1 MPIKQK
7 TWGIILSM
15 NKKLS
20 PYFIDLTQ
28 DACLKAFWRKD
39 SLRKFLAQ
47 HGISQNFLASWSPEE
62 IKAAFLRRLF
72 SALITRK
79 DLVGHKVIFKISQ
92 SLVEMKSFTDLS
104 GWPDSD
110 EKIQNAYRAVEKLRI
125 EYDKVNNKIEEEK
138 QKSIAQKKATEN
150 REKIIYSCQS
160 LEKFQ
165 NQLVDLLKMVGTQ
178 RAGYDFE
185 NWFYEF
191 AVFHDIP
198 ASKPY
203 KDKNGRQIDG
213 SVTID
218 GTTFLVETKFTQQP
232 ISSQEIDIFE
242 SKVRRKADNTMGLLV
257 SISGFTSEAIKAASC
272 DRTLLI
278 LIDGNHF
285 FNLIFTQ
292 KMSFKESIQN
302 SLIHASR
309 TGISYLPV
317 GDFQEPLP

>member
-1 MPIKQK
+1 MD
-7 TWGIILSM
+7 
-15 NKKLS
+15 KKLS

-28 DACLKAFWRKD
+28 DACLKAYWRKD
-39 SLRKFLAQ
+39 SLRKFLGQ
-47 HGISQNFLASWSPEE
+47 HGISQKFLGTWGQEE
-62 IKAAFLRRLF
+62 TKAAFLRRLF
-72 SALITRK
+72 SALIERK
-79 DLVGHKVIFKISQ
+79 DLVGHKIIFKISQ
-92 SLVEMKSFTDLS
+92 SLVEMKSFTDLFD
-104 GWPDSD
+104 WPDSD
-110 EKIQNAYRAVEKLRI
+110 EKIQKAYRAVEKLKI
-125 EYDKVNNKIEEEK
+125 EHDKVSNKIEAEK
-138 QKSIAQKKATEN
+138 QKNINKEKAQKD
-150 REKIIYSCQS
+150 RERFVYECQS

-165 NQLVDLLKMVGTQ
+165 NQLMELLKAIGTQ
-178 RAGYDFE
+178 KAGYEFE
-185 NWFYEF
+185 DWFYEF

-203 KDKNGRQIDG
+203 NDKNGRQIDG

-232 ISSQEIDIFE
+232 IGSQEIDIFE

-257 SISGFTSEAIKAASC
+257 SINGFSSEAINAASC

-278 LIDGNHF
+278 LMDGNHF